1 MKVCGIIAEFNPF
14 HRGHEYIIKTTR
26 KQTGADY
33 IIVAMSGDYVQRGEP
48 AILDKHFRSKIALS
62 CGADLVLEI
71 PGLAATGSAEY
82 FARGSVALFN
92 ALGVVDILFFGSES
106 GNLSDATPMAN
117 GHLSPNDLLSAEYQK
132 ALHYFSSSITP
143 MTTKRVGH
151 GYHDADAENGK
162 FCSATHLR
170 DVLLKNED
178 LSLQKNKM
186 PDASYTVLT
195 EAQKCCSFLSFSD
208 FSLLLY
214 QKLLELQPSGY
225 ENYFDIFSDLS
236 NKIRSNLPDFQNADA
251 FRMLLKSKDIAYTHI
266 SRGLLHI
273 LLDYTKEDV
282 DFYVQNGYL
291 SYLRLLGFSEKATTL
306 LSEIKKNCA
315 LPLISKPADAGKLLS
330 AAAYNLFEKDVRA
343 SHLYQMVAKKDKNAC
358 IPSEYRRSPII
369 L

>member
-1 MKVCGIIAEFNPF
+1 
-14 HRGHEYIIKTTR
+14 
-26 KQTGADY
+26 
-33 IIVAMSGDYVQRGEP
+33 
-48 AILDKHFRSKIALS
+48 
-62 CGADLVLEI
+62 
-71 PGLAATGSAEY
+71 
-82 FARGSVALFN
+82 
-92 ALGVVDILFFGSES
+92 VDILFFGSES

-151 GYHDADAENGK
+151 GYHDADADNGK

-178 LSLQKNKM
+178 LSLQKNKL

-236 NKIRSNLPDFQNADA
+236 NKIRSNLPEFQNADA

-273 LLDYTKEDV
+273 LLDYTREDV

-291 SYLRLLGFSEKATTL
+291 SYLRLLGFSEKATPL

-343 SHLYQMVAKKDKNAC
+343 SHLYQMVAKKDENAC